1 MKQQRMLGLLATS
14 VAVALASLSA
24 QAVTVPAG
32 VKLAPKQELI
42 RQNGAEVESLDIAHV
57 ESQPALEV
65 SGDLFEGLTRRDN
78 RSHILPGVAE
88 SWKQTGPTT
97 WVFHLRKNA
106 KWSNG
111 EPISAADFV
120 YSWQRTVDPK
130 TATDYGIFF
139 EFLKNGKEIMAGKL
153 PVSALGVKALDKSTL
168 EVTTREPVPFLPD
181 MLANPQMAPLNKAS
195 VVKYGKDF
203 TKPGN
208 LVSNGAYRLKEW
220 VVNSRLVLEKNPNY
234 WDAKDVHITKVTF
247 NPTDSEDTS
256 LKMYE
261 AGQIDTLDRI
271 PPGTYA
277 QMMSSHGK
285 EMRNNKLL
293 GLYYFSLN
301 NADPVMKDKRVREAL
316 SMVIDRDILT
326 KRVLGEGQVPA
337 YGLIVAGTSGAN
349 VTAYDWSKWPMA
361 KRVDAAKKLLAT
373 AGYGPNHPLSI
384 KLSYNTSD
392 LHKKVSLFLL
402 SEWKTKLGVN
412 GSMENQEFK
421 VFLKTR
427 HDGAYQIARNGWS
440 VDYNDATSFL
450 DLVRCGSDQNDLK
463 YCNKNVDALI
473 AQGGQSTDLAK
484 RKGLLTQAAK
494 LAMDDYPL
502 IPLFQYTYPR
512 MVKPWVGGW
521 IVPNPMD
528 HNKTQELYIIQH

>member
-1 MKQQRMLGLLATS
+1 MKQQKMLGLLATS

-24 QAVTVPAG
+24 QAVTLPAG
-32 VKLAPKQELI
+32 VKLAAKQELI

-78 RSHILPGVAE
+78 HSHILPGVAE

-139 EFLKNGKEIMAGKL
+139 EFLKNGKEIMAGKQ

-195 VVKYGKDF
+195 VAKFGKDF

-277 QMMSSHGK
+277 QMMRSHGK

-326 KRVLGEGQVPA
+326 KRVLGEGQVPS
-337 YGLIVAGTSGAN
+337 YGLIVSGTSGAN

-473 AQGGQSTDLAK
+473 AQGGQTTDLAK

>member
-1 MKQQRMLGLLATS
+1 
-14 VAVALASLSA
+14 
-24 QAVTVPAG
+24 
-32 VKLAPKQELI
+32 
-42 RQNGAEVESLDIAHV
+42 
-57 ESQPALEV
+57 
-65 SGDLFEGLTRRDN
+65 
-78 RSHILPGVAE
+78 
-88 SWKQTGPTT
+88 
-97 WVFHLRKNA
+97 
-106 KWSNG
+106 
-111 EPISAADFV
+111 
-120 YSWQRTVDPK
+120 
-130 TATDYGIFF
+130 
-139 EFLKNGKEIMAGKL
+139 
-153 PVSALGVKALDKSTL
+153 
-168 EVTTREPVPFLPD
+168 
-181 MLANPQMAPLNKAS
+181 
-195 VVKYGKDF
+195 
-203 TKPGN
+203 
-208 LVSNGAYRLKEW
+208 
-220 VVNSRLVLEKNPNY
+220 
-234 WDAKDVHITKVTF
+234 
-247 NPTDSEDTS
+247 
-256 LKMYE
+256 
-261 AGQIDTLDRI
+261 
-271 PPGTYA
+271 
-277 QMMSSHGK
+277 
-285 EMRNNKLL
+285 
-293 GLYYFSLN
+293 
-301 NADPVMKDKRVREAL
+301 
-316 SMVIDRDILT
+316 
-326 KRVLGEGQVPA
+326 
-337 YGLIVAGTSGAN
+337 
-349 VTAYDWSKWPMA
+349 MA